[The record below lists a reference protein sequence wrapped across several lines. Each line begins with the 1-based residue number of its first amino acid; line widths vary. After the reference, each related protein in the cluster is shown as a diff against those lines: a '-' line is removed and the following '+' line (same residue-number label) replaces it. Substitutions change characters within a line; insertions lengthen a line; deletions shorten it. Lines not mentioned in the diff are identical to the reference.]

1 MVDFVLG
8 GFVYNNRGWSY
19 PGLELIQF
27 FMPHYK
33 TLPHKN
39 WTLEELTLLN
49 TLAMSQLYTI
59 NSTKLYLFS
68 TLYFLKINQK
78 L

>member
-27 FMPHYK
+27 FMPHNK

-49 TLAMSQLYTI
+49 TLAMSQGYTI
-59 NSTKLYLFS
+59 A
-68 TLYFLKINQK
+68 
-78 L
+78 

>member
-27 FMPHYK
+27 FMLHYK

-49 TLAMSQLYTI
+49 TLVMSQLYTI
-59 NSTKLYLFS
+59 QYLFS
-68 TLYFLKINQK
+68 ILYFPKINQK

>member
-27 FMPHYK
+27 FMLHYK

-68 TLYFLKINQK
+68 ILYFLTKNSK
-78 L
+78 D